1 MNAWIALLATVVG
14 ALLTAVLGNR
24 LIQFWQQRNWIHQ
37 QQFSGLEKEY
47 VALKSLSDSLIKD
60 CGARLSSMRNLVS
73 SLRRGVFQ
81 DELEAYRVVL
91 STWNG
96 AIHAY
101 YAQLTF
107 QLKWDCATHL
117 EHRIHDKFVAAGVEI
132 EGAIRSLSAGS
143 PVRRDQFNLLDSQL
157 DEIAGEIADFSRVL
171 VRSAEERRQEVFYG
185 RKLEYTKS
193 NIIRFSNFDLIKLL
207 FVSDI
212 DGFSVVR
219 STTDIVSPLGRRL

>member
-24 LIQFWQQRNWIHQ
+24 LVQFWQQRNWIHQ

-47 VALKSLSDSLIKD
+47 VALKGLSDALIKD
-60 CGARLSSMRNLVS
+60 CGSRLSSMRSLVS
-73 SLRRGVFQ
+73 ALRRGGFQ
-81 DELEAYRVVL
+81 DELEAYRLVL

-96 AIHAY
+96 SIHAY

-117 EHRIHDKFVAAGVEI
+117 EHRVHDKFVEAGVEI
-132 EGAIRSLSAGS
+132 ESAIRNLSVGK
-143 PVRRDQFNLLDSQL
+143 PVRRGQFNSLDIRL
-157 DEIAGEIADFSRVL
+157 NEIAGEIADFSRVL
-171 VRSAEERRQEVFYG
+171 VRSTEERRQEVFYG
-185 RKLEYTKS
+185 RKLAYTKS
-193 NIIRFSNFDLIKLL
+193 DIVMFSNFDLIKLL

-219 STTDIVSPLGRRL
+219 ATTDVVSPLGRRL